1 MKCINCYRDIDYGLK
16 FCPKCGFMQ
25 PGDRAAYETE
35 HPELANAMPMNEI
48 SEEVNPLANVT
59 PTAISREEFVRFIS
73 SDPHCNDIIEMV
85 DDGVD
90 TYGLLDSPAIEVW
103 YAKCAELIDDKQ
115 GFYPYFLKLLSQHP
129 NKARNLLLSQAAAD
143 MNLANWQQNT
153 GNNSTAPQAPEPQI
167 AVNGEIIPPLP
178 PALPSESTKIAK
190 PPLDKGKS
198 AAPVHST
205 LEKTPLSSPISV
217 APSQDKTVECP
228 ICHQTIPFGTQQ
240 CPYCKQQL
248 DWSHATPPSEEK
260 DKSDE
265 SSKRGILWIL
275 LSLVIA
281 LILGCAGY
289 FIYTA
294 VKDNSRSS
302 RHNEESYIMGPIGY
316 PQADARRAVNELI
329 ELIEDAEINSQD
341 DFDRLENEMKEIQ
354 NTYENYYRERNRL
367 DEFNYEIDKLEN
379 DPEMKRRVENATERL
394 LNQAQNI

>member
-25 PGDRAAYETE
+25 PGDREAYETE

-59 PTAISREEFVRFIS
+59 PTSISREEFVRFIS

-205 LEKTPLSSPISV
+205 LEKTPLSRLHLHKIRRWNVPSAIRPSHLAHSN
-217 APSQDKTVECP
+217 APTANNSLIGAMPHRLVKKRTRVTRAPNEAFC
-228 ICHQTIPFGTQQ
+228 G
-240 CPYCKQQL
+240 YCFL
-248 DWSHATPPSEEK
+248 
-260 DKSDE
+260 
-265 SSKRGILWIL
+265 
-275 LSLVIA
+275 
-281 LILGCAGY
+281 
-289 FIYTA
+289 
-294 VKDNSRSS
+294 
-302 RHNEESYIMGPIGY
+302 
-316 PQADARRAVNELI
+316 
-329 ELIEDAEINSQD
+329 
-341 DFDRLENEMKEIQ
+341 
-354 NTYENYYRERNRL
+354 
-367 DEFNYEIDKLEN
+367 
-379 DPEMKRRVENATERL
+379 
-394 LNQAQNI
+394 